1 MHGRLQALGDEGAR
15 RLGDGQIT
23 EERAVGLTLAA
34 TGLLPPA
41 LAAVAQSLPDLAILG
56 TSSRLLRLGR

>member
-1 MHGRLQALGDEGAR
+1 M
-15 RLGDGQIT
+15 
-23 EERAVGLTLAA
+23 AVGLTLAA